1 MKTLEFDFVVIGSGL
16 AGLVAA
22 YHAADYGSVALI
34 SKSELDVSN
43 SYHAQGGIA
52 VAIDQDDRPENHFT
66 DTLTAGRGLC
76 DHDAVDILVREGQ
89 QCIREIISCGMEF
102 DQDENGE
109 LFLGLEG
116 GHTHRRILH
125 AGGDATGKMMTSF
138 MLKKV
143 LEKENITPFEY
154 TAAVRILVNN
164 GHCNGVQTLRF
175 IDGENILFK
184 GKATIMATGGLS
196 RLYSRST
203 NPHTATGD
211 GVALAWRAGAR
222 MADMEFIQFHPSALS
237 LPGEDAFLISEAVR
251 GEGARLLDVNGNRF
265 MEGIHPLAE
274 LAPRDVVAS
283 AIFRQM
289 KKTESQYVY
298 LSLKH
303 LDAEYIRSRFH
314 SIDAH
319 LTQLGIDMTRDLIPV
334 APAAHYMVGGIRTDL
349 WGQTNLSGLYACGE
363 VASTGVMGANR
374 LASNSLLECLVYGKR
389 AIEKAHRHLQE
400 TEEIDLPEPMFL
412 NKETDD
418 EFLQVK
424 NQLADL
430 MNSHVG
436 ILRNHD
442 GLISAIQKIE
452 VISSRYT
459 TPSNDY
465 NHHKIKNLTDIC
477 RLIIKSALLRRESR
491 GGHIREDHP
500 GEMTEQAQHI
510 IQQLGKEIQYEPVR
524 IDVK

>member
-22 YHAADYGSVALI
+22 YHAANHGSVALV

-52 VAIDQDDRPENHFT
+52 VAIGKDDCPENHFN

-76 DHDAVDILVREGQ
+76 DHDAVDVLVKEGQ
-89 QCIREIISCGMEF
+89 QCIREIIDCGMQF
-102 DQDENGE
+102 DRDENGD

-116 GHTHRRILH
+116 GHSHRRILH
-125 AGGDATGKMMTSF
+125 AGGDATGKEMTSF

-143 LEKENITPFEY
+143 LQKENITPFDY
-154 TAAVRILVNN
+154 TAAVRILEVND
-164 GHCNGVQTLRF
+164 HCVGIQALQF
-175 IDGENILFK
+175 KSSENILFK
-184 GKATIMATGGLS
+184 GKATILATGGLS

-211 GVALAWRAGAR
+211 GIALAWQSGVR

-237 LPGEDAFLISEAVR
+237 LPGEDAFLISEAIR
-251 GEGARLLDVNGNRF
+251 GEGAWLLDTNGERF
-265 MEGIHPLAE
+265 MEGIHPMAE

-289 KKTESQYVY
+289 KKTDSSFVY

-303 LDAEYIRSRFH
+303 LDANYIQSRFQ

-319 LTQLGIDMTRDLIPV
+319 LLKTGIDMTHDLIPV

-349 WGQTNLSGLYACGE
+349 WGQTSMQGLYACGE

-389 AIEKAHRHLQE
+389 AIEKARRHMKK
-400 TEEIDLPEPMFL
+400 PENIKEPENLFL
-412 NKETDD
+412 NKETD
-418 EFLQVK
+418 EEYLRVK
-424 NQLADL
+424 NKLADL
-430 MNSHVG
+430 MNTHVG
-436 ILRNHD
+436 IIRNQES
-442 GLISAIQKIE
+442 LLLALNEIE
-452 VISSRYT
+452 QIAQNYQTVST
-459 TPSNDY
+459 DY
-465 NHHKIKNLTDIC
+465 NYHKIINLTDIC
-477 RLIIKSALLRRESR
+477 RLIIRSALSRTESR
-491 GGHIREDHP
+491 GGHIREDFP
-500 GEMTEQAQHI
+500 AEVEEQVKHI
-510 IQQLGKEIQYEPVR
+510 IQQKGKDIQYEPVR
-524 IDVK
+524 KGV

>member
-1 MKTLEFDFVVIGSGL
+1 MKTLEFDFVIIGSGL
-16 AGLVAA
+16 AGLISA
-22 YHAADYGSVALI
+22 YHAADHGSVALI

-52 VAIDQDDRPENHFT
+52 VAIDQDDHPENHFD
-66 DTLTAGRGLC
+66 DTLIAGRDLC
-76 DHDAVDILVREGQ
+76 DHDAVNILVREGQ
-89 QCIREIISCGMEF
+89 QCIHDIISCGMEF
-102 DQDENGE
+102 DRDENGD

-143 LEKENITPFEY
+143 LEKKNITPFEY
-154 TAAVRILVNN
+154 TAAVRILVHE
-164 GHCNGVQTLRF
+164 GRCNGVQTIRF
-175 IDGENILFK
+175 TDGENILFK
-184 GKATIMATGGLS
+184 GKATVMATGGLS

-251 GEGARLLDVNGNRF
+251 GEGAWLLDVNGNRF

-274 LAPRDVVAS
+274 LAPRDVVAA

-289 KKTESQYVY
+289 KKTNSPYVY

-303 LDAEYIRSRFH
+303 LDAEYIRSRFQ

-319 LTQLGIDMTRDLIPV
+319 LSKLGIDMTRDLIPV

-349 WGQTNLSGLYACGE
+349 WGQTNLTGLYACGE

-389 AIEKAHRHLQE
+389 AIEKARRNLKE
-400 TEEIDLPEPMFL
+400 TEKIVAPEPMFL
-412 NKETDD
+412 NPETDE
-418 EFLQVK
+418 EFLSVK
-424 NQLADL
+424 NELADL

-436 ILRNHD
+436 ILRNHE
-442 GLISAIQKIE
+442 GLMSALLFVENLSK
-452 VISSRYT
+452 RYIA
-459 TPSNDY
+459 PSNDY
-465 NHHKIKNLTDIC
+465 NHHKIKNLIDIS
-477 RLIIKSALLRRESR
+477 RLIIKSALYRKESR

-500 GEMTEQAQHI
+500 EEVAEQARHI
-510 IQQLGKEIQYEPVR
+510 IQQIGKEIQYEPVR
-524 IDVK
+524 QDVK

>member
-1 MKTLEFDFVVIGSGL
+1 MKTLDFDFIIIGSGL

-22 YHAADYGSVALI
+22 YHAADHGSVALI

-52 VAIDQDDRPENHFT
+52 VAIDKDDHPENHFQ
-66 DTLTAGRGLC
+66 DTLIAGRGLC

-89 QCIREIISCGMEF
+89 ECIQEIISCGMEF
-102 DQDENGE
+102 DRDENGE

-143 LEKENITPFEY
+143 LEKKNISTFEY
-154 TAAVRILVNN
+154 TAAVRILVHEGN
-164 GHCNGVQTLRF
+164 CYGVQALQF
-175 IDGENILFK
+175 MSGENILFK
-184 GKATIMATGGLS
+184 GRATVMATGGLS
-196 RLYSRST
+196 RLYTRST

-211 GVALAWRAGAR
+211 GVALAWRAGVQ

-237 LPGEDAFLISEAVR
+237 LPGEDAFLVSEAVR
-251 GEGARLLDVNGNRF
+251 GEGARLLDVNGERF
-265 MEGIHPLAE
+265 MEGVHPMAE
-274 LAPRDVVAS
+274 LAPRDVVAA

-289 KKTESQYVY
+289 KKTDSSYVY

-303 LDAEYIRSRFH
+303 LDADYIRSRFQ

-319 LTQLGIDMTRDLIPV
+319 LSRLGIDMTQDLIPV
-334 APAAHYMVGGIRTDL
+334 APAAHYMVGGILTDL
-349 WGQTNLSGLYACGE
+349 WGQTNLPGLYACGE

-389 AIEKAHRHLQE
+389 AIEKARRNLQE
-400 TEEIDLPEPMFL
+400 TKETETPAPIFL
-412 NKETDD
+412 NKETDE
-418 EFLQVK
+418 EFLSVK
-424 NQLADL
+424 NELADL

-436 ILRNHD
+436 ILRNHE
-442 GLISAIQKIE
+442 GLISAFEEVNKI
-452 VISSRYT
+452 SLRYNA
-459 TPSNDY
+459 PSNDY
-465 NHHKIKNLTDIC
+465 NRHKIKNLIDIC
-477 RLIIKSALLRRESR
+477 RLIINSALLRKESR

-500 GEMTEQAQHI
+500 EEVAEQAKHI

-524 IDVK
+524 IKK

>member
-1 MKTLEFDFVVIGSGL
+1 MKTLEFDFVIIGSGL
-16 AGLVAA
+16 AGLISA
-22 YHAADYGSVALI
+22 YHAANHGTVALI

-52 VAIDQDDRPENHFT
+52 VAIDKDDRPENHFQ

-89 QCIREIISCGMEF
+89 QCIQEIISCGMEF
-102 DQDENGE
+102 DHDESGE

-143 LEKENITPFEY
+143 LEKKNISTFEY
-154 TAAVRILVNN
+154 TAAVRILVDENRC
-164 GHCNGVQTLRF
+164 HGVQTLQF
-175 IDGENILFK
+175 INGENILFK
-184 GKATIMATGGLS
+184 GKATVMATGGLS
-196 RLYSRST
+196 RLYTRST

-211 GVALAWRAGAR
+211 GIALAWRAGVKV
-222 MADMEFIQFHPSALS
+222 ADMEFIQFHPSALS
-237 LPGEDAFLISEAVR
+237 LPGEDAFLVSEAVR
-251 GEGARLLDVNGNRF
+251 GEGARLLDVNGERF

-274 LAPRDVVAS
+274 LAPRDVVAA

-289 KKTESQYVY
+289 KKTDSSYVY

-303 LDAEYIRSRFH
+303 LDAEYIRNRFH

-319 LTQLGIDMTRDLIPV
+319 LTKLGIDMTRDLIPV

-349 WGQTNLSGLYACGE
+349 WGQTSLSGLYACGE

-389 AIEKAHRHLQE
+389 AIEKARRNLQE
-400 TEEIDLPEPMFL
+400 IKTTEDPAPIFL
-412 NKETDD
+412 NKETDQ
-418 EFLQVK
+418 EFLSVK
-424 NQLADL
+424 NELADL

-436 ILRNHD
+436 ILRNHE
-442 GLISAIQKIE
+442 GLKSALEE
-452 VISSRYT
+452 VNQLSSKYDS
-459 TPSNDY
+459 PSNDY

-477 RLIIKSALLRRESR
+477 RLIIQSAILRKESR

-500 GEMTEQAQHI
+500 EEVAEQAKHI
-510 IQQLGKEIQYEPVR
+510 IQQLGKDIQYEPVR
-524 IDVK
+524 IKK